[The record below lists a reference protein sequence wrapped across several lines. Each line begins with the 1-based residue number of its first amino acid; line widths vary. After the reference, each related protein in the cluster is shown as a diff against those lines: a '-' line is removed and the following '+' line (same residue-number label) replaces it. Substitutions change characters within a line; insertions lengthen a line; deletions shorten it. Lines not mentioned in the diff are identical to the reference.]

1 MLCGIICA
9 YICSIALDGIQKNT
23 MDQDS
28 YLKLQDDIEKEAVSD
43 LTEIASLD
51 DLESWRVDL
60 LGRNGKLTGLL
71 RGISELPVDSRR
83 EAGGKANALKKAL
96 TEKYQDHKSYLEG
109 NSSIGSESGTNSL
122 DVTLPGRNIEFG
134 TLHPTTVAVREICQ
148 VFESMG
154 FQIIEGPEVELDTYN
169 FQKLNIPEEHP
180 ARDMWNSLWIDRVL
194 PDGSRP
200 LLLRTHTSPMQIRTM
215 ESQNPPVRVVVPG
228 KTYRYEATDAT
239 HEWQFCQIEGLA
251 VDKDIT
257 FADLKGTLEEFARR
271 IFGDKRKA
279 RFRCDFFPFVE
290 PGAEVSIDCFK
301 CEGDGC
307 RVCGNSG
314 WIEIM
319 GAGMVHPKV
328 LEGVGYDPEI
338 YSGFAWGMGA
348 ERIAMLKHGIDD
360 IRQFYSNDVR
370 FLKQFSQ

>member
-1 MLCGIICA
+1 MDEKS
-9 YICSIALDGIQKNT
+9 YIEVRTQIEQKAL
-23 MDQDS
+23 S
-28 YLKLQDDIEKEAVSD
+28 
-43 LTEIASLD
+43 SLSQIGTLD
-51 DLESWRVDL
+51 ELESWRIDI
-60 LGRNGKLTGLL
+60 LGRNGTVTGLL
-71 RGISELPVDSRR
+71 RGISDLPVDSRK
-83 EAGGKANALKKAL
+83 EAGSEANSLKDVLTKAYK
-96 TEKYQDHKSYLEG
+96 DHKADIENRDSIRTG
-109 NSSIGSESGTNSL
+109 NESGFS
-122 DVTLPGRNIEFG
+122 DVTLPGRNIALG
-134 TLHPTTVAVREICQ
+134 SLHPTTAAVREICQ

-154 FQIIEGPEVELDTYN
+154 FQTIEGPEVELDTYN

-180 ARDMWNSLWIDRVL
+180 ARDMWNSLWIDREL

-215 ESQNPPVRVVVPG
+215 ESQPPPVRVVVPG

-257 FADLKGTLEEFARR
+257 FANLKATLEEFARR
-271 IFGDKRKA
+271 IFGDTRKA

-301 CEGDGC
+301 CEGSGC
-307 RVCGNSG
+307 GVCGNTG

-328 LEGVGYDPEI
+328 LAGVGYDPEI

-360 IRQFYSNDVR
+360 IRHFYSNEMK
-370 FLKQFSQ
+370 FLKQFS

>member
-1 MLCGIICA
+1 M
-9 YICSIALDGIQKNT
+9 DGR
-23 MDQDS
+23 
-28 YLKLQDDIEKEAVSD
+28 KEAGSQ
-43 LTEIASLD
+43 ANSLKN
-51 DLESWRVDL
+51 V
-60 LGRNGKLTGLL
+60 
-71 RGISELPVDSRR
+71 
-83 EAGGKANALKKAL
+83 L
-96 TEKYQDHKSYLEG
+96 TEKYEEHKANIESSASIRTG
-109 NSSIGSESGTNSL
+109 NGPDFL
-122 DVTLPGRNIEFG
+122 DVTLPGRNIALG
-134 TLHPTTVAVREICQ
+134 SLHPTTAAVREICR

-154 FQIIEGPEVELDTYN
+154 FQTIEGPEVELDTYN

-180 ARDMWNSLWIDRVL
+180 ARDMWNSLWIDREL
-194 PDGSRP
+194 ADGSRP

-215 ESQNPPVRVVVPG
+215 ESQPPPVRVVVPG

-257 FADLKGTLEEFARR
+257 FANLKATLEEFAKR

-301 CEGDGC
+301 CEGSGC
-307 RVCGNSG
+307 RVCGNTG

-328 LEGVGYDPEI
+328 LAGVGYDPEI

-360 IRQFYSNDVR
+360 IRHFYSNDMK
-370 FLKQFSQ
+370 FLKQFS